1 MEQKQVLCVDD
12 SQVTCRMLSS
22 VLDRKGYG
30 VQVAYDRQT
39 AMTLLNQ
46 HPIDLVL
53 LDLHVPAESDGL
65 ELLKWSLREKPYV
78 SVIMMS
84 ANASVK
90 SAIEAV
96 KMGAFHFL
104 EKPIDN
110 ELLHLTI
117 EKALSTKYLEYELL
131 RTKSHLVGESQV
143 MKNVYERIIKFAGSA
158 ANVLITGE
166 TGTGKEMVARA
177 IHILG
182 KRVQRSFVA
191 FNCAAIP
198 ASLFES
204 EMFGHA
210 KGSFTGAISDHMGYF
225 EQANNGTLLMDEIE
239 ELSIEQQ
246 AKLLRVLQDKQFRR
260 VGSTKVTQFDVR
272 ILAASN
278 KNLAQMVAEGT
289 FRQDLYQRL
298 NILNIEL
305 PPLRARKEDIPIL
318 TEFFLNKIG
327 SERKME
333 VKTITPALL
342 NGLMEHEWQ
351 GNVRE
356 LENSILR
363 ACELTPGNYLREED
377 FDIFRQKGS
386 QTDLTLKAALRRYER
401 EYIVQQLAA
410 NQFNVQ
416 QTADV
421 LGIDRTNLFRKMK
434 ALDIP
439 TRLRKRN

>member
-1 MEQKQVLCVDD
+1 
-12 SQVTCRMLSS
+12 
-22 VLDRKGYG
+22 
-30 VQVAYDRQT
+30 
-39 AMTLLNQ
+39 
-46 HPIDLVL
+46 
-53 LDLHVPAESDGL
+53 
-65 ELLKWSLREKPYV
+65 
-78 SVIMMS
+78 
-84 ANASVK
+84 
-90 SAIEAV
+90 
-96 KMGAFHFL
+96 
-104 EKPIDN
+104 
-110 ELLHLTI
+110 
-117 EKALSTKYLEYELL
+117 
-131 RTKSHLVGESQV
+131 
-143 MKNVYERIIKFAGSA
+143 
-158 ANVLITGE
+158 
-166 TGTGKEMVARA
+166 
-177 IHILG
+177 
-182 KRVQRSFVA
+182 
-191 FNCAAIP
+191 
-198 ASLFES
+198 
-204 EMFGHA
+204 
-210 KGSFTGAISDHMGYF
+210 
-225 EQANNGTLLMDEIE
+225 
-239 ELSIEQQ
+239 
-246 AKLLRVLQDKQFRR
+246 

-377 FDIFRQKGS
+377 FDIFRQKDS

-439 TRLRKRN
+439 TRLRKRT